1 MTLIKNK
8 MQFTF
13 KNIAAISDGITQVSA
28 LFVKS
33 NPKEI
38 AVLYFHTARVDYI
51 EPKTKLEFKRLRNC
65 SGNKSKQRAT
75 TSRLGQLSSLI
86 NCFQKPRV
94 PALYQVVSSLS

>member
-1 MTLIKNK
+1 

-13 KNIAAISDGITQVSA
+13 KNIAAISDGILPASK
-28 LFVKS
+28 LRYNF

-51 EPKTKLEFKRLRNC
+51 EPKTKLEFKRMRNY
-65 SGNKSKQRAT
+65 SGNISKQRAT